1 MKAGKIKVLTAGA
14 ALVISTWACR
24 PVLTVGWTEV
34 LILGAVILFAI
45 SPLLVRLFRFYIRL
59 KEGQEDR
66 DGWLIRPEAPYSTIN
81 SVCLRS
87 TFSWTSTLMRDT
99 VPCRGD
105 VSSFCIFMD
114 SRINNTSPSSTS

>member
-45 SPLLVRLFRFYIRL
+45 SPLLVRLFRFYVRL
-59 KEGQEDR
+59 KEGQEDQER
-66 DGWLIRPEAPYSTIN
+66 
-81 SVCLRS
+81 
-87 TFSWTSTLMRDT
+87 
-99 VPCRGD
+99 
-105 VSSFCIFMD
+105 
-114 SRINNTSPSSTS
+114 